1 MCRPEVDDV
10 PTHDSASFS
19 AGQDAGVRV
28 SACVA
33 RLAALQLVHEARWWN
48 RWRRRLMAKA
58 LVACADELEETA
70 EARRVDTAADAR
82 RMDLA
87 DDARGAEVSAGPP
100 VLLASHRARA
110 PHPG

>member
-1 MCRPEVDDV
+1 MTP
-10 PTHDSASFS
+10 DSASFS

-33 RLAALQLVHEARWWN
+33 RLAAIQLVEEARWWN

-70 EARRVDTAADAR
+70 DAGRAEAAAASSCVVD
-82 RMDLA
+82 LQ
-87 DDARGAEVSAGPP
+87 
-100 VLLASHRARA
+100 RARA
-110 PHPG
+110 RHPG

>member
-1 MCRPEVDDV
+1 VDDV

-70 EARRVDTAADAR
+70 DAHRVDE
-82 RMDLA
+82 A
-87 DDARGAEVSAGPP
+87 DDARGPEVLAGPP
-100 VLLASHRARA
+100 VALASRRARA
-110 PHPG
+110 PRPG